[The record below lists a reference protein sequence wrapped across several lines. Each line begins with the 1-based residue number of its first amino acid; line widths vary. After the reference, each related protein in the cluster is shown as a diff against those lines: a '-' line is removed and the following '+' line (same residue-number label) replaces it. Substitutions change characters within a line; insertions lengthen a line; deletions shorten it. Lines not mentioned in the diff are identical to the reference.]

1 MHHGPFQ
8 GRSRLRFA
16 RPSRRA
22 ASIADNRCA
31 SPRSAGRRLSVA
43 AAPAA
48 RTLLR
53 ARSTS
58 ILRWSRPPLPATAG
72 HRHETAHAQEK
83 SSLWLRHLE
92 LFSIATGARPKKRA
106 GKPRPAAQ
114 KTAAKAAQRPAKPAA
129 PLAPAPPNGQ
139 VPRIPHAHR
148 RPNRPAPGCARFIPP
163 VRVPAGS

>member
-31 SPRSAGRRLSVA
+31 SPPFRRAPPFGCRGTGSTNLASRPFDFHPTVESAASSRHGRPPARNCTCPGKNPASGCGISNCFPSRPVRGRRSG
-43 AAPAA
+43 PAS
-48 RTLLR
+48 RDRPPKKPPRRPLNGPP
-53 ARSTS
+53 
-58 ILRWSRPPLPATAG
+58 SRPPP
-72 HRHETAHAQEK
+72 
-83 SSLWLRHLE
+83 
-92 LFSIATGARPKKRA
+92 
-106 GKPRPAAQ
+106 
-114 KTAAKAAQRPAKPAA
+114 
-129 PLAPAPPNGQ
+129 PAPPNGQ

-163 VRVPAGS
+163 ARAPAGS